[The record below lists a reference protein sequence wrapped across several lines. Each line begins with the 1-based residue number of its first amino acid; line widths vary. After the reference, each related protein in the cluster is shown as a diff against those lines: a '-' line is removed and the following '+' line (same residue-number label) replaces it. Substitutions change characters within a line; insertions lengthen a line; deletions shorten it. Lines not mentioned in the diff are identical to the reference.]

1 MTAGQLIVLRHGRTE
16 WNATGRFQGQADIP
30 LDERGQAQARQ
41 AAGVLAE
48 LAPAGIVASDL
59 VRATET
65 AAAVAELTG
74 LSVATDRRL
83 REIHV
88 GSWEG
93 LTLEGVLQV
102 DPELGERYLRGEDV
116 RRSATG
122 ETIAEVATRVVE
134 ALMEIAQ
141 LAATGSTVLVVMH
154 GLAARV
160 GVCHLIGLPI
170 ESWKHLGS
178 LHNCAWITLERHRGG
193 GYWRIADYNVT
204 APREPAQAPRAAS

>member
-16 WNATGRFQGQADIP
+16 WNATGRFQGQADIA
-30 LDERGQAQARQ
+30 LDDRGRRQ
-41 AAGVLAE
+41 ADQAARVLAE
-48 LAPAGIVASDL
+48 LAPAAIVSSDL
-59 VRATET
+59 IRATQT
-65 AAAVAELTG
+65 AAALADLTG
-74 LSVATDRRL
+74 LGVSTDPRL

-93 LTLEGVLQV
+93 LTFEDVLRV

-122 ETIAEVATRVVE
+122 ETVSEVGVRVARALTTIAETAVD
-134 ALMEIAQ
+134 
-141 LAATGSTVLVVMH
+141 GSTVVVVMH

-160 GVCHLIGLPI
+160 GVCQLVGLPT
-170 ESWKHLGS
+170 ETWKRLGS
-178 LHNCAWITLERHRGG
+178 LHNCGWITLERHRVG

-204 APREPAQAPRAAS
+204 APRE